1 MDVNASKIFLNS
13 DYVVI
18 EYIDF
23 IKSPYLLLL
32 GQIRNQ
38 LRFKNKNFRLQDVI
52 DGDQIMYLNDASLYE
67 WYINRKHQN
76 FYLDLNKYPDKIS
89 SQEWDQLLEDQ
100 MNSFHQFYT
109 DADFLA
115 LADTVK
121 IISARGYVKDIIFY
135 HPHKNNFA
143 QQDIERAFGKKFTF
157 MNNFDEVLDLA
168 KENSTYFLS
177 DINKINIMQQK
188 NLLKYSSVTLPI
200 EYRYNKKDMTNFKL
214 DFKSLYKTDV
224 FKLTLMRA
232 CTYEEE

>member
-1 MDVNASKIFLNS
+1 MGVNASKIFLNS

-38 LRFKNKNFRLQDVI
+38 LRFKNKDFRLQEVI
-52 DGDQIMYLNDASLYE
+52 NGDKIMYLNDTSLYE
-67 WYINRKHQN
+67 WYINRKNRN

-89 SQEWDQLLEDQ
+89 EQEWDQLLEDQ

-109 DADFLA
+109 ESDFLI
-115 LADTVK
+115 LANTVN
-121 IISARGYVKDIIFY
+121 IISTKGYVKDIIFY
-135 HPHKNNFA
+135 HPHKNNYA
-143 QQDIERAFGKKFTF
+143 QQDMERAFDRKFTF
-157 MNNFDEVLDLA
+157 MNDFNEVLELA
-168 KENSTYFLS
+168 GENSTYFLS
-177 DINKINIMQQK
+177 DIDKINIMRQK
-188 NLLKYSSVTLPI
+188 NLLKYSSITLPI

-232 CTYEEE
+232 CSYEED